1 MRAFI
6 ALLTFL
12 LPSTVFASSVLAID
26 EATLVAKADT
36 IVVGSIVTSESFR
49 GTTGGIRTRYYVQV
63 HEGLRNAREGQVI
76 QVEVPGGSLGGMTT
90 VVTGSPQ
97 IKTGAMVVFFLESHG
112 TSRRPLGMSYGVY
125 RIDADTD
132 GTWHVG
138 RQLDGL
144 SLLDNHGHELN
155 ARAIATLVTSHE
167 TYQTFLARI
176 RKRIA
181 APALGTQP

>member
-6 ALLTFL
+6 ALLTFV
-12 LPSTVFASSVLAID
+12 LPSTVFASSILAVD

-36 IVVGSIVTSESFR
+36 IAVGSVITSEAYR
-49 GTTGGIRTRYYVQV
+49 GTNGGIRTRFYVQV

-76 QVEVPGGSLGGMTT
+76 QVEVPGGTLGELTT

-97 IKTGAMVVFFLESHG
+97 LKAGAMVVLFLESHG

-125 RIDADTD
+125 RVDSDTS

-138 RQLDGL
+138 RQVDGL
-144 SLLDNHGHELN
+144 SLLDTQGHELN
-155 ARAIATLVTSHE
+155 AKALASIVGSHE
-167 TYQTFLARI
+167 TYQTFVARI
-176 RKRIA
+176 RKRIS
-181 APALGTQP
+181 APGAGAQP